1 MDDHDLENVW
11 TLLEPGGE
19 RRRRME
25 TRVRTWLDA
34 SDTSLLSE
42 WLELFRMAPLPAFGL
57 TSVSAVSMLAAPPL
71 LWLVL
76 AVF

>member
-1 MDDHDLENVW
+1 MNDHDLENVW